1 MAISCT
7 HPLIIPQNQL
17 TPNPGPE
24 TEGQLPFKFLLEGKS
39 GSVRDSLGE
48 RRGPGDPRVPPK
60 GVKRVLWEFDGF
72 PDD

>member
-17 TPNPGPE
+17 TQNPGPE

-39 GSVRDSLGE
+39 
-48 RRGPGDPRVPPK
+48 GPGDPRVPPK